1 MPCAALTP
9 PTVPF
14 TVTAFAPTAKVP
26 VVVPAPRV
34 SFELLM
40 VRLPPVPKPSV
51 LVTAVGGGNSPAER
65 RHIRAGR
72 RPGDRAVAGDRE
84 RDGEGAVAGVGDL
97 AALQGEAIV
106 GAAVDGRRAGG
117 AAVVQRAARTND
129 KWSRRRRRCGHI
141 DCRARCERAVRPL
154 QVERRAADIERVG
167 SGGCGEGAFERAV
180 GEHVERRA
188 GIALRQAVD
197 RRAVQIVD
205 AAGPGGGHRRQ
216 RRAAV
221 EAEAVARRRRGRKG
235 PAGVGVGVG
244 SAEVQEPEQGVG
256 VPGGRARVLRGKRA
270 ETLNCAA
277 GGEADNACAGAR
289 DRAAV

>member
-1 MPCAALTP
+1 MGVDADVAVATSIVAPVVSEP
-9 PTVPF
+9 
-14 TVTAFAPTAKVP
+14 FAPC
-26 VVVPAPRV
+26 
-34 SFELLM
+34 
-40 VRLPPVPKPSV
+40 RLK
-51 LVTAVGGGNSPAER
+51 
-65 RHIRAGR
+65 
-72 RPGDRAVAGDRE
+72 
-84 RDGEGAVAGVGDL
+84 
-97 AALQGEAIV
+97 
-106 GAAVDGRRAGG
+106 
-117 AAVVQRAARTND
+117 
-129 KWSRRRRRCGHI
+129 
-141 DCRARCERAVRPL
+141 
-154 QVERRAADIERVG
+154 RRAADIERVG

-277 GGEADNACAGAR
+277 GGEADNACAGLVTVPPSSVMALPPILR
-289 DRAAV
+289 VPPVPTVRTLAWPLEPTIFPTVNDPNAPVVGGGGRWW